1 MSAPRTSK
9 DTPAPNLRPITRFV
23 TTHREDGKAVVHA
36 TKTPDWQVLS
46 DGMAFNLIYT
56 TSEFPPQM
64 TDEKDIRAHEELS
77 RAGTGLVNKGGSVCR
92 VVDFGPGTE
101 PVMHRTKS
109 LDYGVVLEG
118 DVEMI
123 LDSGEAVT
131 LRRGDVAV
139 QRGTMHAWRNNSS
152 TEWARMLFVLQ
163 DSRPVEVAGEELKE
177 TFVTEVPEIP
187 PSNNSD

>member
-118 DVEMI
+118 EVELV
-123 LDSGEAVT
+123 LDSGET
-131 LRRGDVAV
+131 RRMGRGDICV
-139 QRGTMHAWRNNSS
+139 QRATMHAWRNRSE
-152 TEWARMLFVLQ
+152 TEWVRMLYVLT
-163 DSRPVEVAGEELKE
+163 PCEPFETAAGTTEEDLGPME
-177 TFVTEVPEIP
+177 GVRTST
-187 PSNNSD
+187 